1 MNKIESNKSG
11 IAMKGRPTSPEAIEK
26 VTKNLKV
33 QSSHGVFFWLRK
45 GIPTPNCSQCIFS
58 SECEYYKKEKQCK
71 VTLEIYDEI
80 FSEIL
85 KLGHINYTDQLLVAN
100 FVKNYCAL
108 VMIDK
113 WVAHIGPFSVGK
125 DGLKA
130 QSILEYRANLERLIL
145 RFSDALGIGPQA
157 RARLNLNNVQSFC
170 FAEALLKA
178 KPISNETAKII
189 IPKKDDDDNE

>member
-1 MNKIESNKSG
+1 MKN
-11 IAMKGRPTSPEAIEK
+11 KGRPTSPEAIEK
-26 VTKNLKV
+26 VSKNLKV
-33 QSSHGVFFWLRK
+33 QSSHGVFLWMRK
-45 GIPTPNCSQCIFS
+45 GIPTPNCNQCIFS

-85 KLGHINYTDQLLVAN
+85 ELGHISYTDQLLAAN
-100 FVKNYCAL
+100 FAKNYCAL

-130 QSILEYRANLERLIL
+130 QSILEYRTSLERTLL
-145 RFSDALGIGPQA
+145 KYSDALGINPQA
-157 RARLNLNNVQSFC
+157 RARLNLTNVQSFC
-170 FAEALLKA
+170 FAEALSKV
-178 KPISNETAKII
+178 KPINDETAKII
-189 IPKKDDDDNE
+189 IPQEDESDN